1 MKCNPK
7 LREVKEIRKIRVGDH
22 YFGRLFT
29 LFITPDRVSICFEH
43 FSVMTANVTIL
54 LVVFTTYYR
63 FLGARGRSPRVD
75 RNIEQSVLTFI
86 AL

>member
-1 MKCNPK
+1 M
-7 LREVKEIRKIRVGDH
+7 I
-22 YFGRLFT
+22 
-29 LFITPDRVSICFEH
+29 
-43 FSVMTANVTIL
+43 TANVTIL

-75 RNIEQSVLTFI
+75 RNIEQSVLIFI

>member
-1 MKCNPK
+1 M
-7 LREVKEIRKIRVGDH
+7 I
-22 YFGRLFT
+22 
-29 LFITPDRVSICFEH
+29 
-43 FSVMTANVTIL
+43 TANVTIL

-75 RNIEQSVLTFI
+75 RNIEQSVLILI

>member
-7 LREVKEIRKIRVGDH
+7 LREVNEIGKISVRDH

-29 LFITPDRVSICFEH
+29 LFITPARVSICFEH
-43 FSVMTANVTIL
+43 FAVITANVTIL
-54 LVVFTTYYR
+54 LAVFTTYYR

-75 RNIEQSVLTFI
+75 RNRVQSVLIFI